1 MFLHEIAPKTD
12 FRYLNILNTYN
23 MATIQ
28 ELACAKYLDEIFQF
42 AKNPQREEKWID
54 GDWRDARNRIWPW
67 CLFPREFFLAYP
79 AWNYSDI
86 KKSDIYEAFWRLV
99 WIIEYKGSDEN
110 YYSIS
115 ESFEH
120 LLNCIV
126 LNEKEECNSVDMR
139 YCLGCYEFFCRAIM
153 QCYGKYHVANPRD
166 EKKGPTAEE
175 YENNAYSGNPY
186 ANGTYTDENGKTHT
200 LNRHQAHV
208 ANMRRVRNNLTHE
221 DQRFL
226 QDKKANREFLKYELF
241 ALVLLTF
248 DLMNDERDMDQ
259 DFILHEFDKK
269 EDHTINVEIQIRE
282 TLSDWEQ
289 IGVFGNKNA
298 AEAPVW
304 KIDRENPEAR
314 SFKAKYFKEYYFGI
328 KRQGQND
335 WEFGSGEPFIPNQW
349 AMGDALSITL
359 CPSAENIID
368 YEERL
373 INHKDD
379 YGVHYNVYVDRL
391 SDKLPATQADFKEL
405 QQNLKEL
412 QQNQKEGNDSI
423 KADIARIN
431 ERLIPLSDMLK
442 IQKEQKTNIEHLAED
457 NKNLENLI
465 IKLNKSFSQFRKDN
479 NIDQFKESINK
490 SCEDLEMLDKK
501 VLSHDCRFKGIED
514 ELSKVK
520 ENTGSIKEILKAMPY
535 TITAV
540 FIVLAVIVAFNR
552 PWCYKIT
559 EWWLSMPVIAQG
571 ATVAGILMAFYG
583 LVFSMYKLKVKSW
596 TWCLPV
602 FAAIAMGT
610 MVWKMPAYTL
620 EGLRNRMVDE
630 HATFDEDLYLM
641 AHNLGDNDAAYWCAE
656 RIEKNL
662 LKELKNAGPDSSL
675 SVMVNSDLP
684 AKACK
689 YYRLAKER
697 YESILAGGSIDATM
711 AYRLAMMYLTG
722 KGGEYNRDKA
732 TRYAGQAQS
741 HPMGAALYAYC
752 CYQAGDMQEMRSQM
766 KLIEAGQVGNKE
778 DILYKLL
785 KVLDEIDEIR
795 NTDMTGK
802 DITVLKQ
809 KASDCIDKL
818 HDLENAAIVRHNPNP
833 ILSIEPI
840 GIMGSGIQTAD
851 GQVLERR
858 HFSAMY
864 NLLIDRSVALNDPI
878 LQFNAGNM
886 LLNFRHY
893 KLAELYYLTAWH
905 NGFGDAAVKLVEM
918 ADNLYPDG
926 KKPEWYEDA
935 HSVLEAHWTG
945 EVSSC
950 LWKANTFFNS
960 NEISEAEHQLDMAIE
975 LAESQSKC
983 VYISSNWCFSIATAC
998 LNTNNFQ
1005 KAYEI
1010 AMKELVDSTVNHG
1023 FEYYLRANQYA
1034 KGYGVEKD
1042 IHKADSL
1049 LRIAVDSACH
1059 EARITNMYLELLKR
1073 SVWIDEIEDLSKTD
1087 DRGKDIKL
1095 LKYRGKIEIGDKFV
1109 DSFDYFRDISI
1120 ARLSSRSITQEDYE
1134 RIAGPDYDHNRPV
1147 YTYVLSRIKRA
1158 KAIKYFKESNKE
1170 FDLKKYLILLSEII
1184 DLLDDNVAANMDE
1197 PSLANI
1203 YNLGKMLSI
1212 YVEARIMSNTLA
1224 PTDVKTTL
1232 NLLDCV
1238 VHADIEIGLWTAKCI
1253 YNNVDNN
1260 VDKAYAN
1267 KIKQKLM
1274 KSYPQLMKAK
1284 EPSENRIF
1292 MSDPWLL

>member
-186 ANGTYTDENGKTHT
+186 ANETKTDENGKTHT

-248 DLMNDERDMDQ
+248 DLMNGESDMDQ
-259 DFILHEFDKK
+259 EFILHEFDKK

-289 IGVFGNKNA
+289 IGVFGTRNA
-298 AEAPVW
+298 DEEPVW
-304 KIDRENPEAR
+304 IIDRKNPEAR

-328 KRQGQND
+328 KRQGQYN

-412 QQNQKEGNDSI
+412 QQNQKEGTDSI

-431 ERLIPLSDMLK
+431 ERLISLSDMLK

-479 NIDQFKESINK
+479 NIVQFKESINK
-490 SCEDLEMLDKK
+490 SCEDLEVLDEI
-501 VLSHDCRFKGIED
+501 VLSHDLRFKGIED

-620 EGLRNRMVDE
+620 EGLRNRMVDK

-662 LKELKNAGPDSSL
+662 LKELKNTDPDSL
-675 SVMVNSDLP
+675 VSVMANSDLP
-684 AKACK
+684 AKAYK
-689 YYRLAKER
+689 YYRLAKDR
-697 YESILAGGSIDATM
+697 YENTLAGGSIDATM

-722 KGGEYNRDKA
+722 KGGEFDRDKA

-752 CYQAGDMQEMRSQM
+752 CYKVGDMQEMRSQM
-766 KLIEAGQVGNKE
+766 KLIEAGRVGNKE

-785 KVLDEIDEIR
+785 IVLDEIDEIR

-802 DITVLKQ
+802 DITALKQ
-809 KASDCIDKL
+809 KASDCNDKIIECVS
-818 HDLENAAIVRHNPNP
+818 LEQNPF
-833 ILSIEPI
+833 LSIEF
-840 GIMGSGIQTAD
+840 MNLAAVGIQTAD
-851 GQVLERR
+851 GQALVSRSFFSFYCLLASSSIIFNSPVLQYDVGTLFLCFN
-858 HFSAMY
+858 H
-864 NLLIDRSVALNDPI
+864 DVVAE
-878 LQFNAGNM
+878 FY
-886 LLNFRHY
+886 F
-893 KLAELYYLTAWH
+893 LTAWH
-905 NGFGDAAVKLVEM
+905 NGFRDAAVKLVEM
-918 ADNLYPDG
+918 ADLSYQDD
-926 KKPEWYEDA
+926 KKPDWYEDA
-935 HSVLEAHWTG
+935 HSVLEANWTG

-950 LWKANTFFNS
+950 LWKSKTFFMS
-960 NEISEAEHQLDMAIE
+960 NEISEAEHQLDIAIE
-975 LAESQSKC
+975 LAKTQSKY
-983 VYISSNWCFSIATAC
+983 VYTTKDWWSSIVKTC

-1042 IHKADSL
+1042 LHKADSL
-1049 LRIAVDSACH
+1049 LQIAIDSACH
-1059 EARITNMYLELLKR
+1059 EARFTSMCLKQQSGVTLNDDLE
-1073 SVWIDEIEDLSKTD
+1073 ELSKTD
-1087 DRGKDIKL
+1087 DRAKDIKL
-1095 LKYRGKIEIGDKFV
+1095 IHYNTIDLLNYYLPG
-1109 DSFDYFRDISI
+1109 SAI
-1120 ARLSSRSITQEDYE
+1120 AEPLSNSDYE
-1134 RIAGPDYDHNRPV
+1134 RIVGPTYDHSRPV
-1147 YTYVLSRIKRA
+1147 YAYVLQAVKRG
-1158 KAIKYFKESNKE
+1158 KATQYFRKSSKE
-1170 FDLKKYLILLSEII
+1170 FDIEKHLNLLGEMI
-1184 DLLDDNVAANMDE
+1184 DILDDNIAANMIE
-1197 PSLANI
+1197 PSRATI
-1203 YNLGKMLSI
+1203 YNLANMVFTMTQIMTEFDMLYKNEGMTLSNHSI
-1212 YVEARIMSNTLA
+1212 TDMESKILGLFTL
-1224 PTDVKTTL
+1224 VI
-1232 NLLDCV
+1232 N
-1238 VHADIEIGLWTAKCI
+1238 ADTKIGLWEAKEI
-1253 YNNVDNN
+1253 HDYLGQSKRFNL
-1260 VDKAYAN
+1260 
-1267 KIKQKLM
+1267 QKKLL
-1274 KSYPQLMKAK
+1274 KKFPQLMEAKA
-1284 EPSENRIF
+1284 PSELEIF
-1292 MSDPWLL
+1292 MPEPWLL